1 MGKMAFTI
9 PVSFMKLMALK
20 YYDSVS
26 DLKDAGRQT
35 DRQTEEQ

>member
-1 MGKMAFTI
+1 
-9 PVSFMKLMALK
+9 MKLMALK

-35 DRQTEEQ
+35 DRQTDDKYQFIGMAVKYD